1 MEENITTTMDI
12 DGRECWI
19 WKLENQKTLELEVS
33 YKGGGNWFFWSS
45 SVFQVQDLT
54 VVILA
59 AMLG

>member
-33 YKGGGNWFFWSS
+33 YKGGGN
-45 SVFQVQDLT
+45 
-54 VVILA
+54 
-59 AMLG
+59 